1 MLRRLALAVAL
12 AGIGTA
18 VALAAPL
25 AGKVQSTAADT
36 VVVVVHFEK
45 IEWVKKGAA
54 VRVVEA
60 EKGAVIGKCMIIDV
74 GDSTLTLL
82 APKTKA
88 KNLKPGADVKL
99 DKPKAGMTGC

>member
-1 MLRRLALAVAL
+1 MLRRLAFIAVL
-12 AGIGTA
+12 AGIGVTA
-18 VALAAPL
+18 ALAAPL
-25 AGKVQSTAADT
+25 TGKVQSTAADT
-36 VVVVVHFEK
+36 VVVVVQFEK

-60 EKGAVIGKCMIIDV
+60 EKGALIGKCMIIDV

-88 KNLKPGADVKL
+88 KNLKPGAAVTL